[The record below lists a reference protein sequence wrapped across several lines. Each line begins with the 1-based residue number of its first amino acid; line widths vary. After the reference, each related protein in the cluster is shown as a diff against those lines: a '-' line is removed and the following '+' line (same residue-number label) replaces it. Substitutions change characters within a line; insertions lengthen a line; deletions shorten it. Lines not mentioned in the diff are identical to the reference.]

1 VYDKCHNLS
10 IVTRIHIRRQ
20 VVEDATRAV
29 EHQHYD
35 LLATNTPLDA
45 GLGAP
50 KRVRVPSAEAEKPVA
65 AEREAGSTSP
75 RKRPCTPPGL
85 PPGPD
90 EVAATVAGGEAAMDG
105 GGAGDPAG
113 SEKVCRMTWARV
125 TVHRF

>member
-1 VYDKCHNLS
+1 MYDECHNLS
-10 IVTRIHIRRQ
+10 IVTPIHNRRQ

-50 KRVRVPSAEAEKPVA
+50 KRARAPSAEAEKPAA
-65 AEREAGSTSP
+65 AERDAGSTSP

-90 EVAATVAGGEAAMDG
+90 EGAAAVAGGEAAADG
-105 GGAGDPAG
+105 GGAGGPPG

-125 TVHRF
+125 TVHRC